1 MDYFLAFLVGGAICA
16 LGQVLLDTSKF
27 SPPHMLVAFVVA
39 GAILSGLGIY
49 DKLVDFAGAG
59 ALIPVS
65 GFGHSITRGSLMESE
80 RLAVVG
86 LLTGALEFTGLGV
99 TTAVFFGA
107 VIALAANPK
116 P

>member
-59 ALIPVS
+59 ASSCVRVWP
-65 GFGHSITRGSLMESE
+65 FDNPR
-80 RLAVVG
+80 
-86 LLTGALEFTGLGV
+86 
-99 TTAVFFGA
+99 FFDGG
-107 VIALAANPK
+107 
-116 P
+116 

>member
-16 LGQVLLDTSKF
+16 VGQVLLDTSKL
-27 SPPHMLVAFVVA
+27 SPPHMLVSFVVA

-65 GFGHSITRGSLMESE
+65 GFGHSIARGSLMEAE
-80 RLAVVG
+80 RLGLVG
-86 LLTGALEFTGLGV
+86 LFTGALEFTGLGV